1 MSTEVTDLDFSLVLA
16 SSVHDMKNSITM
28 MLGTLDDIT
37 QQCRPDHC
45 QSHGKLV
52 LMQHEGQRLT
62 RHLIQLLTLY
72 RLDTSQYFL
81 NTGENYL
88 NELFEE
94 IALENELLLNAQGIK
109 MEVDCEEGISGFFD
123 KELTGAVINTIINNA
138 YRYAKA
144 TVRLS
149 AHHADGYLVLSIED
163 DGPGYPPHMLTPFG
177 AENSPI
183 NFSSGGTGL
192 GLYFAHR
199 VAMFHKNGARQGY
212 TETSNTGIGN
222 GGRFSIYLP

>member
-1 MSTEVTDLDFSLVLA
+1 MSDEVTELDFSLVLA

-28 MLGTLDDIT
+28 MLGALDDIT
-37 QQCRPDHC
+37 QQCQPDHC
-45 QSHGKLV
+45 QSHKKLV

-62 RHLIQLLTLY
+62 RHLVQLLTLY

-81 NTGENYL
+81 NIGEHYL
-88 NELFEE
+88 KELFDE
-94 IALENELLLNAQGIK
+94 IAVENELLLNAQGIQI
-109 MEVDCEEGISGFFD
+109 EIDCEGEISGFFD
-123 KELTGAVINTIINNA
+123 KELIGSVINTIINNA
-138 YRYAKA
+138 YRYARG
-144 TVRLS
+144 TVRL
-149 AHHADGYLVLSIED
+149 AARHADGYLVLSIED
-163 DGPGYPPHMLTPFG
+163 DGPGYPPHMLIPFST
-177 AENSPI
+177 EYNPI

-199 VAMFHKNGARQGY
+199 VAMFHNNCGRQGF